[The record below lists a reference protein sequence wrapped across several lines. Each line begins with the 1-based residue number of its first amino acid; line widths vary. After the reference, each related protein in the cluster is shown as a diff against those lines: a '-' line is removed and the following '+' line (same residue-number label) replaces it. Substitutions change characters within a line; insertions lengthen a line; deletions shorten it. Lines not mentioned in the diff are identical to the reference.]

1 MRPTWCRPALR
12 GAMMADESP
21 IVLRQ
26 PRIEPPEGW
35 SPFTPEGVLRIGPS
49 DDGRLARLDAVVA
62 FIMARDGLPCSAVVG
77 AVCDAVDTQGDAL
90 PLYLLKET
98 VCAVA
103 LPGNACFGGMGLY
116 GQDIR
121 PGTCGRAGAVGA
133 MRRYWGANTRP
144 ECSVYEAVGL
154 DCVAVTLRQACE
166 LWGYGQAVTP
176 GLALTLPASF
186 TPAPGWRLDDARGYM
201 AFDGTDAGRLVLL
214 RDLVQW
220 RIQSKPCPPRVA
232 VEDVIADLSAT
243 WATQWLYQVTPGDY
257 AFPLRAGDCFSDV
270 RGFWEQ
276 FAEDGT
282 EKFRGL
288 LGLLYAMREHW
299 GADGLPDADQVQRKG
314 LQALERV
321 AIRMDVAHALWGWGT
336 AAAPATLADTVP
348 AAPPAVLVPDDV
360 KDFET
365 LVRYRQQFL
374 HLEPQKRPKWLPKHI
389 EIALDEVQLRGRGG
403 KAAVAKELGY
413 PTASGLNSVF
423 AGAAERAER
432 DAERAQASA
441 FSKGLGQRRKAA

>member
-1 MRPTWCRPALR
+1 
-12 GAMMADESP
+12 MADESP

-35 SPFTPEGVLRIGPS
+35 SPFTPEGVLRLGPS

-90 PLYLLKET
+90 PLYLLQET
-98 VCAVA
+98 VFAIA
-103 LPGNACFGGMGLY
+103 LPAHACFGGMGLH
-116 GQDIR
+116 GRDIR

-144 ECSVYEAVGL
+144 KCSVYEAVGL

-186 TPAPGWRLDDARGYM
+186 TPAPGWRIDDARGYM
-201 AFDGTDAGRLVLL
+201 AFDRTATGRLVLL
-214 RDLVQW
+214 RDVVLW
-220 RIQSKPCPPRVA
+220 LSQSKSCPLRLAVA
-232 VEDVIADLSAT
+232 DVVKELAET
-243 WATQWLYQVTPGDY
+243 WAMSWLYLVAPGDY
-257 AFPLRAGDCFSDV
+257 ARPLRTDDCFDSGQAIV
-270 RGFWEQ
+270 IRYFSHPEPP
-276 FAEDGT
+276 AYSM
-282 EKFRGL
+282 GL

-336 AAAPATLADTVP
+336 VAAPAAVADTAP

-374 HLEPQKRPKWLPKHI
+374 HLEPQKRPKWLPEHI
-389 EIALDEVQLRGRGG
+389 EIALAEVQARGRGG

-423 AGAAERAER
+423 VGAAERAER